1 MVDKYLITSIDDR
14 EDVDTWA
21 DISRERGVQ
30 LVAAGAMV
38 AGSLLCSAAGCRPL
52 HDAAVT
58 RN

>member
-1 MVDKYLITSIDDR
+1 MIERTYIC
-14 EDVDTWA
+14 TWA